1 MARDPFVRKVVW
13 ITGAS
18 SGIGRSLALA
28 FARAGARLILSAR
41 ERRSLEPVR
50 AACGAGSEVRLLP
63 FDLAAL
69 DTIPQRAARHHSTA
83 CRGSVELVGPRRLY
97 GAQRRGRAAR
107 ADGGYAAASRS
118 ADHGDQLFRP
128 RGAHEGPA
136 AIDVAAPIRLFCGSE
151 QPLRKIRRPPALG
164 LLGGEA
170 RLARLF
176 RIPAR

>member
-63 FDLAAL
+63 FDVA
-69 DTIPQRAARHHSTA
+69 PQAQRFLGTLWNGVERGQVEGEQADLGTRPAGRARHHST
-83 CRGSVELVGPRRLY
+83 
-97 GAQRRGRAAR
+97 
-107 ADGGYAAASRS
+107 
-118 ADHGDQLFRP
+118 
-128 RGAHEGPA
+128 
-136 AIDVAAPIRLFCGSE
+136 
-151 QPLRKIRRPPALG
+151 
-164 LLGGEA
+164 
-170 RLARLF
+170 
-176 RIPAR
+176 